1 MQKSAEIVV
10 IVRRK
15 QNAPLLFCRKSG
27 GYSSLVT
34 SDCVF
39 NLQEAWHCIN
49 NRPCDIQRFETFVF
63 KSISEG
69 LSLIGLSPSE
79 VAGQRAV
86 LLSEYNKSHK
96 SEKKEFLQNA
106 KKKKKASVE
115 DEKSER
121 LFATVGEIWEIECGG
136 GQPRDN
142 RTFDIF

>member
-1 MQKSAEIVV
+1 M
-10 IVRRK
+10 
-15 QNAPLLFCRKSG
+15 
-27 GYSSLVT
+27 
-34 SDCVF
+34 
-39 NLQEAWHCIN
+39 
-49 NRPCDIQRFETFVF
+49 
-63 KSISEG
+63 
-69 LSLIGLSPSE
+69 
-79 VAGQRAV
+79 

-121 LFATVGEIWEIECGG
+121 LFATVGETWEIECGG